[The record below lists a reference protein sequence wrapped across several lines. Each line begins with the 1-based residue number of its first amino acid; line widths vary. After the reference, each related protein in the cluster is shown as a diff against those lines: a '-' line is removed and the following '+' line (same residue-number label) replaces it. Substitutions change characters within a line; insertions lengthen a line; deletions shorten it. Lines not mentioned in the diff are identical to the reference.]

1 MAVYVDDAHIP
12 YAGRRWSHMVGES
25 AEELHR
31 AAEALG
37 LRREWVQ
44 DRGRTLHY
52 DLPEE
57 WRQRAIEEHVAT
69 PISWRELVRGRH
81 RMAAGRRGF
90 APRRPGDAD
99 APHEVSRPSLTS
111 VCALDE
117 NRATTRL
124 RS

>member
-1 MAVYVDDAHIP
+1 MAVYVDDARIP
-12 YAGRRWSHMVGES
+12 FAGRSWSHMVGES

-37 LRREWVQ
+37 LKREWVQ

-57 WRQRAIEEHVAT
+57 WRRRAIEERVASAIT
-69 PISWRELVRGRH
+69 WRELVNGRH
-81 RMAAGRRGF
+81 RMAVGRRGV
-90 APRRPGDAD
+90 PRRRPRDAGTG
-99 APHEVSRPSLTS
+99 RPVLTS

-117 NRATTRL
+117 NRLTTRL